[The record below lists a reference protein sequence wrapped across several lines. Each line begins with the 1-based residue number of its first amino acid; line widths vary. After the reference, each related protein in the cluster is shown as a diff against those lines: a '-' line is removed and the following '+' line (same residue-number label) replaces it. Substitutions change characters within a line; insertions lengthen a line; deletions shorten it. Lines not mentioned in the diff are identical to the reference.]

1 MLNPRIVRYGTGNLG
16 ITVNGIKVLL
26 TVDGEGQ
33 CQAAEALATAIVALG
48 PEGGRQVERRPAPA
62 SVAESQVVRRKR
74 FVVGQRV
81 WCTVYACRGWK
92 TVTEV
97 HKDGRIKIDGGR
109 VWCPL
114 HNFEE
119 NCPSWQVGS

>member
-1 MLNPRIVRYGTGNLG
+1 MRIVRYGTGNLG

-26 TVDGEGQ
+26 TVHDDEQ
-33 CQAAEALATAIVALG
+33 REAAELLATAIAGLG
-48 PEGGRQVERRPAPA
+48 PEGVKAIAPSQATAVVER
-62 SVAESQVVRRKR
+62 QVVRVKR
-74 FVVGQRV
+74 FTVGQRV
-81 WCTVYACRGWK
+81 WCTVHAVRGWK

-114 HNFEE
+114 HNFEDR
-119 NCPSWQVGS
+119 CPSWQTES